1 MSSLGTILSS
11 STIPHIRK
19 ACASLLT
26 QELLRPDGVQGLCE
40 AIFSGEELDGD
51 GARIEKLEQI
61 AHTLNSTPA
70 TMKKE
75 VRVTLLVFC
84 WQSYNSVPRITSKPF
99 CHACLNCSLQ
109 NRGQVIVEQRRSL
122 FSEPLCP

>member
-11 STIPHIRK
+11 STIPHVRK
-19 ACASLLT
+19 ACTSLLT

-40 AIFSGEELDGD
+40 AMFSGEETNGD

-70 TMKKE
+70 TMKQE
-75 VRVTLLVFC
+75 VRVTLLFFC
-84 WQSYNSVPRITSKPF
+84 WQF
-99 CHACLNCSLQ
+99 L
-109 NRGQVIVEQRRSL
+109 
-122 FSEPLCP
+122 